1 MTKYS
6 TKYSCCYCG
15 REFSRAWNRDRN
27 MKDIHERYLDK
38 GYNAS
43 FYEHTKS
50 ENINP
55 LSMEFQR
62 NIRENAS
69 FYNSYQK
76 KEPTNDTGIKDVRNI
91 LGNSGYEHLIGSNSE
106 TEPDVDSGDE
116 EKIELPWLIFKIV
129 PKYRMLRGLFK
140 NPNSPQ
146 AIVYSGY
153 WWRRC
158 ISEKSS
164 KPLDDILRWHMRPK
178 WFR

>member
-1 MTKYS
+1 
-6 TKYSCCYCG
+6 
-15 REFSRAWNRDRN
+15 
-27 MKDIHERYLDK
+27 MKDIHERYRDK

-43 FYEHTKS
+43 FYEPNKS

-76 KEPTNDTGIKDVRNI
+76 EPTNHTGIKDVRNI
-91 LGNSGYEHLIGSNSE
+91 LGNSGYKHLIGSNSE

-129 PKYRMLRGLFK
+129 SKYRMLRRLFK

-146 AIVYSGY
+146 AIDYSGY

-164 KPLDDILRWHMRPK
+164 KPLDDTLRWHMRPK